1 MRYTSEMEN
10 NTTSTIHFKKII
22 IPLIVAV
29 IIVGFGTYLY
39 FPQIFSKILNATKEV
54 EVKTEL
60 ELQQQVAD
68 IVATKDFSQC
78 NKVSDEIYKVVCVNN
93 IALNLAQETQDLS
106 YCQKIDNTLVPI
118 SDCERQII
126 FTKSVTKGDIKVCEE
141 TKDAAIKE
149 ECITG
154 YWQAKAFNEGNT
166 ALCENIGNEFGK
178 NYCYDSYL
186 FSNKF
191 QNNVSGFDCRSLK
204 DIQTQEDCKNYKKVP
219 SPSVSCGELRSMLFS
234 NYCAINNGKF

>member
-1 MRYTSEMEN
+1 MEN
-10 NTTSTIHFKKII
+10 NNSSPSHFKNILA
-22 IPLIVAV
+22 PLIVAV
-29 IIVGFGTYLY
+29 IVVGFGAYLY
-39 FPQIFSKILNATKEV
+39 FPQILSKFLNTTKVV

-78 NKVSDEIYKVVCVNN
+78 SKVSDLIYKVVCVNN

-106 YCQKIDNTLVPI
+106 YCQKIDNNLVPI

-126 FTKSVTKGDIKVCEE
+126 FTKSVTKGDVKVCEE
-141 TKDAAIKE
+141 TNDAMIKE

-154 YWQAKAFNEGNT
+154 YWQTKAYKEGNT

-178 NYCYDSYL
+178 NFCYDNYL
-186 FSNKF
+186 FNTTFLK
-191 QNNVSGFDCRSLK
+191 NISGYDCRSFK
-204 DIQTQEDCKNYKKVP
+204 DTQTQEDCKTYKKTA
-219 SPSVSCGELRSMLFS
+219 SNGMCEGLSSMLFT
-234 NYCAINNGKF
+234 NYCAVNNEKF